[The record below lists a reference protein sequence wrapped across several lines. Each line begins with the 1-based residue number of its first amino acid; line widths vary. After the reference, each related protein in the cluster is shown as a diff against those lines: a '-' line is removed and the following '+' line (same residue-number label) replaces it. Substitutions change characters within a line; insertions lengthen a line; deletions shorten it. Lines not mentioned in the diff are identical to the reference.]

1 MRFGE
6 LDENGRTFLLS
17 VYNRTKGDPAAMVSM
32 YDVGSELGIDRTA
45 ASRLAEDL
53 MGWMMLEIRTLSGGI
68 GITPSAV
75 EEIEASE
82 FGGSRSPVRTLC
94 LGTDPVMSTDAR
106 QAVER
111 VTDALKQ
118 RVGSIGLPFDAL
130 AVVMADLKTIDA
142 QLDSSLPKTAIVR
155 ACFQSLKDTLDHSGA
170 QDCAGLVAGLLGD

>member
-17 VYNRTKGDPAAMVSM
+17 VYNHTKGDPAAMVSM

-68 GITPSAV
+68 GITPAAV
-75 EEIEASE
+75 EEIEASG
-82 FGGSRSPVRTLC
+82 FGGSKPQVQTLC
-94 LGTDPVMSTDAR
+94 LGTDPVMSTDVR

-111 VTDALKQ
+111 VMDALKQ
-118 RVGSIGLPFDAL
+118 QVGSIGLPFDAL
-130 AVVMADLKTIDA
+130 SEVVADLKTIDA
-142 QLDSSLPKTAIVR
+142 QFDSSHPKTAIVR
-155 ACFQSLKDTLDHSGA
+155 ACFQSLKNTLDYAGA
-170 QDCAGLVAGLLGD
+170 QEN

>member
-17 VYNRTKGDPAAMVSM
+17 VYRQTKGDPASQVSM
-32 YDVGSELGIDRTA
+32 YDIGSELGIDRTA

-75 EEIEASE
+75 EEIEASG
-82 FGGSRSPVRTLC
+82 FGGSKPRAQTLC
-94 LGTDPVMSTDAR
+94 LGADPVVSNEVR

-118 RVGSIGLPFDAL
+118 QAGSIGLPFEA
-130 AVVMADLKTIDA
+130 LKTVDA
-142 QLDSSLPKTAIVR
+142 QFESSRPKTAIVR
-155 ACFQSLKDTLDHSGA
+155 ACFQSLKTTFSHAGA
-170 QDCAGLVAGLLGD
+170 QDCAGLVAGLLGE

>member
-17 VYNRTKGDPAAMVSM
+17 VYNQTKGDPAAMVSM
-32 YDVGSELGIDRTA
+32 YDIGSELGIDRTA

-75 EEIEASE
+75 EEIEASG
-82 FGGSRSPVRTLC
+82 FGRSTSQTRTFC
-94 LGTDPVMSTDAR
+94 LGTDPVMSTDVR

-118 RVGSIGLPFDAL
+118 QVGSIGLSFDAL
-130 AVVMADLKTIDA
+130 TEVMADLKTIEA
-142 QLDSSLPKTAIVR
+142 QFDSSHPKTAIVR
-155 ACFQSLKDTLDHSGA
+155 ACFQSLKNTLDHAGA
-170 QDCAGLVAGLLGD
+170 QDCAGLVAGLLGE

>member
-17 VYNRTKGDPAAMVSM
+17 VYNHTKGDTAAMVSM

-75 EEIEASE
+75 EAIEASG
-82 FGGSRSPVRTLC
+82 FGGSKPQVQTLC
-94 LGTDPVMSTDAR
+94 LGTDPVISTDVR
-106 QAVER
+106 LAVER

-118 RVGSIGLPFDAL
+118 QVGSTGLPFDAL
-130 AVVMADLKTIDA
+130 AEVMADLKTIDA
-142 QLDSSLPKTAIVR
+142 QFDSSHPKTAIVR
-155 ACFQSLKDTLDHSGA
+155 ACFQSLKNTLDYAGA
-170 QDCAGLVAGLLGD
+170 QDCAGLVAGLLGE

>member
-1 MRFGE
+1 
-6 LDENGRTFLLS
+6 
-17 VYNRTKGDPAAMVSM
+17 MVSM

-75 EEIEASE
+75 EEIEASG
-82 FGGSRSPVRTLC
+82 FGRSPSPVRTLC
-94 LGTDPVMSTDAR
+94 LGTDPVISTDVR

-118 RVGSIGLPFDAL
+118 QVGSIGLSFDAL
-130 AVVMADLKTIDA
+130 AEVMADLKTIDA
-142 QLDSSLPKTAIVR
+142 QFDSSHPKTAIVR
-155 ACFQSLKDTLDHSGA
+155 ACFQSLKNTLDHAGA
-170 QDCAGLVAGLLGD
+170 QDCAGLVAGLLGE

>member
-17 VYNRTKGDPAAMVSM
+17 VYNQTKGDPAAMVSM

-75 EEIEASE
+75 EEIEASG
-82 FGGSRSPVRTLC
+82 FGGSKPQVQTLC
-94 LGTDPVMSTDAR
+94 LGNDPVISTDVR

-118 RVGSIGLPFDAL
+118 QVGSIGLPFDAL
-130 AVVMADLKTIDA
+130 AEVMADLKTIDA
-142 QLDSSLPKTAIVR
+142 QFDSSHPKTAIVR
-155 ACFQSLKDTLDHSGA
+155 ACFQSLENTLDKAGS
-170 QDCAGLVAGLLGD
+170 QDCAGLVAGLLGE

>member
-17 VYNRTKGDPAAMVSM
+17 VYNQTKGDPAAMVSM

-75 EEIEASE
+75 EEIEASG
-82 FGGSRSPVRTLC
+82 FGGSKPQVQTRC
-94 LGTDPVMSTDAR
+94 LGTDPVISTDVR

-118 RVGSIGLPFDAL
+118 QVGSIGLPFDAL
-130 AVVMADLKTIDA
+130 AEVMADLKTVDA
-142 QLDSSLPKTAIVR
+142 QFDSSHPKTAIVR
-155 ACFQSLKDTLDHSGA
+155 ACFQSLKNTLDHAGA
-170 QDCAGLVAGLLGD
+170 QVCAGLVAGLLGE

>member
-17 VYNRTKGDPAAMVSM
+17 VYRQTKGDPAKQVSM
-32 YDVGSELGIDRTA
+32 YDIGSELGIDRTA

-75 EEIEASE
+75 EEIEASG
-82 FGGSRSPVRTLC
+82 FGGSKPRAQTLC
-94 LGTDPVMSTDAR
+94 LGTDPVVSNEVR

-118 RVGSIGLPFDAL
+118 QAGSIGLPFEAL
-130 AVVMADLKTIDA
+130 AEVMADLKTVDA
-142 QLDSSLPKTAIVR
+142 QFESSRPKTAIVR
-155 ACFQSLKDTLDHSGA
+155 ACFQSLKTTFSHAGA
-170 QDCAGLVAGLLGD
+170 QDCAGLVAGLLGE

>member
-6 LDENGRTFLLS
+6 LDENGRTFLIS
-17 VYNRTKGDPAAMVSM
+17 VYNHTKGDTAAMVSM

-75 EEIEASE
+75 EAIEASG
-82 FGGSRSPVRTLC
+82 FGGSKPQVLTLS
-94 LGTDPVMSTDAR
+94 LDNDPVMSTDVR

-118 RVGSIGLPFDAL
+118 QVGSIGLPFDAL
-130 AVVMADLKTIDA
+130 AEVMADLKTIDA
-142 QLDSSLPKTAIVR
+142 QFESSHPKTAIVH
-155 ACFQSLKDTLDHSGA
+155 ACVQSLKNTLDHAGA
-170 QDCAGLVAGLLGD
+170 QNCAGLVAGLLGE

>member
-1 MRFGE
+1 MRFSD

-17 VYNRTKGDPAAMVSM
+17 VYKHAKGEPDAVVSM
-32 YDVGSELGIDRTA
+32 YEVGSELGIDRTA

-75 EEIEASE
+75 EEIEASG
-82 FGGSRSPVRTLC
+82 FGGSKPQVQTRC
-94 LGTDPVMSTDAR
+94 LGTDPVISTDVR

-118 RVGSIGLPFDAL
+118 QAGSIGLPFDAL
-130 AVVMADLKTIDA
+130 AEVMADLKTVDA
-142 QLDSSLPKTAIVR
+142 QFDSSHPKTAIVR
-155 ACFQSLKDTLDHSGA
+155 ACFQSLKNTLDHAGA
-170 QDCAGLVAGLLGD
+170 QVCAGLVAGLLGE

>member
-1 MRFGE
+1 MQFGE

-17 VYNRTKGDPAAMVSM
+17 VYNQTKGDPAAMVSM

-75 EEIEASE
+75 EEIEASG
-82 FGGSRSPVRTLC
+82 FGGSKPQVQTRC
-94 LGTDPVMSTDAR
+94 LGTDPVISTDVR

-118 RVGSIGLPFDAL
+118 QVGSIGLPFDAL
-130 AVVMADLKTIDA
+130 AEVMADLKTVDA
-142 QLDSSLPKTAIVR
+142 QFDSSHPKTAIVR
-155 ACFQSLKDTLDHSGA
+155 ACFQSLKNTLDHAGA
-170 QDCAGLVAGLLGD
+170 QVCAGLVAGLLGE

>member
-17 VYNRTKGDPAAMVSM
+17 VYRQTKGDPAKQVSM

-75 EEIEASE
+75 EEIEASG
-82 FGGSRSPVRTLC
+82 FGGSKPQAQTLC
-94 LGTDPVMSTDAR
+94 LGADPVISNDVR

-118 RVGSIGLPFDAL
+118 QAGSIGLPFDGL
-130 AVVMADLKTIDA
+130 AEVMADLKTVDA
-142 QLDSSLPKTAIVR
+142 NHEKFSRDGAVIAAREV
-155 ACFQSLKDTLDHSGA
+155 QSLLDPKFA
-170 QDCAGLVAGLLGD
+170 APEQPRQAND

>member
-17 VYNRTKGDPAAMVSM
+17 VYKQTKGDPAAVVSM
-32 YDVGSELGIDRTA
+32 YEVGSELGIDRTA

-75 EEIEASE
+75 EEIEVSG
-82 FGGSRSPVRTLC
+82 FGLSKPQAQTLC
-94 LGTDPVMSTDAR
+94 LGTDPVMSTEVR

-118 RVGSIGLPFDAL
+118 QAGSIGLPFDAL
-130 AVVMADLKTIDA
+130 AEVMADLKTVDA
-142 QLDSSLPKTAIVR
+142 QFESSHPKTAIVR
-155 ACFQSLKDTLDHSGA
+155 ACFQSLKSTLDQAGA
-170 QDCAGLVAGLLGD
+170 QDCAGLVAGLLGE

>member
-17 VYNRTKGDPAAMVSM
+17 VYNHTKGDTTAMVSM

-68 GITPSAV
+68 GITASTVA
-75 EEIEASE
+75 EIEASGLGE
-82 FGGSRSPVRTLC
+82 PNPQVRTLC
-94 LGTDPVMSTDAR
+94 LGTDPVISTDVR

-111 VTDALKQ
+111 VADALKQ
-118 RVGSIGLPFDAL
+118 QVGSIGLPFDAL
-130 AVVMADLKTIDA
+130 AEVMADLKTIDA
-142 QLDSSLPKTAIVR
+142 QLDSSHPKTAIVS
-155 ACFQSLKDTLDHSGA
+155 ACFQSLKNTLDHAGA
-170 QDCAGLVAGLLGD
+170 QNCAGLVAGLLGE

>member
-1 MRFGE
+1 
-6 LDENGRTFLLS
+6 
-17 VYNRTKGDPAAMVSM
+17 MVSM

-75 EEIEASE
+75 EEIEASG
-82 FGGSRSPVRTLC
+82 FGGSKPQLQTLC
-94 LGTDPVMSTDAR
+94 LGTDPVISTDVR

-118 RVGSIGLPFDAL
+118 QVGSIGLPFDAL
-130 AVVMADLKTIDA
+130 AEVMADLKTIDA
-142 QLDSSLPKTAIVR
+142 QFDSSHPKTAIVR
-155 ACFQSLKDTLDHSGA
+155 ACFQSLKNTLDHAGA
-170 QDCAGLVAGLLGD
+170 QVCAGLVAGLLGE

>member
-17 VYNRTKGDPAAMVSM
+17 VYNHTKGDPAAMVSM

-75 EEIEASE
+75 EEIEALPRD
-82 FGGSRSPVRTLC
+82 RS
-94 LGTDPVMSTDAR
+94 
-106 QAVER
+106 
-111 VTDALKQ
+111 
-118 RVGSIGLPFDAL
+118 
-130 AVVMADLKTIDA
+130 
-142 QLDSSLPKTAIVR
+142 
-155 ACFQSLKDTLDHSGA
+155 
-170 QDCAGLVAGLLGD
+170 GDFN